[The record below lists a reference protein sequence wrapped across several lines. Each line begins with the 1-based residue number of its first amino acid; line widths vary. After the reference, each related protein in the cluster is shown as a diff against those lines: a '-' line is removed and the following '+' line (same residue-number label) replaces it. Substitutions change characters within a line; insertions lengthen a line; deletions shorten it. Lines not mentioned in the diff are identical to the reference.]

1 MAMDQEL
8 PLGLGDFSIAMDASS
23 LAALWPP
30 TPLLPPDLQSAYQ
43 DQESSS
49 SPWRGMQIVEE
60 ARRRLA
66 AATAELEAA
75 KEEVRR
81 KEQSIA
87 ALLEL
92 VRRMAD
98 ERDQLQHQVR
108 QHLLL
113 ARELAAATTSSSS
126 DSGASFPTFSPTAAN
141 PSTLLKASAAVED
154 RSAPVAIDDDRT
166 AAVLEQLA
174 AKRPLPQ
181 QGQLLQAVMEAG
193 PLLEN
198 LLVAGPVPQW
208 RDPPPVQPIP
218 SPVISAPSGSRAPMG
233 WGHGS
238 SSSLFFSTHQ
248 RY

>member
-8 PLGLGDFSIAMDASS
+8 PLGLGDFS
-23 LAALWPP
+23 LWPP
-30 TPLLPPDLQSAYQ
+30 TPLLPPDLQSTSYP
-43 DQESSS
+43 DQE
-49 SPWRGMQIVEE
+49 IVEE
-60 ARRRLA
+60 VRRRLA

-87 ALLEL
+87 ALVEL
-92 VRRMAD
+92 VRRTAE
-98 ERDQLQHQVR
+98 ERDQLQQHLDQLR

-113 ARELAAATTSSSS
+113 AATTSSSC
-126 DSGASFPTFSPTAAN
+126 DSGASVPTFSPPAALLEASTAVDR
-141 PSTLLKASAAVED
+141 STAIAID
-154 RSAPVAIDDDRT
+154 IRSAPVAIDDNRT

-181 QGQLLQAVMEAG
+181 RGQLLQAVMEAG

-208 RDPPPVQPIP
+208 RNPPPVQPIP

-233 WGHGS
+233 WGPW
-238 SSSLFFSTHQ
+238 
-248 RY
+248 

>member
-8 PLGLGDFSIAMDASS
+8 PLELGDFSIAMDASS
-23 LAALWPP
+23 LAALWPA
-30 TPLLPPDLQSAYQ
+30 TPLLPPDLHSTYP
-43 DQESSS
+43 DQE
-49 SPWRGMQIVEE
+49 IVEE
-60 ARRRLA
+60 VRRRLA

-92 VRRMAD
+92 VRLTA
-98 ERDQLQHQVR
+98 EELDQLR
-108 QHLLL
+108 QHLEQLRQKL
-113 ARELAAATTSSSS
+113 QPARGRAATTTSSSS
-126 DSGASFPTFSPTAAN
+126 DSGASVPTFSPPAAN
-141 PSTLLKASAAVED
+141 PPTLLEAGTTVTAIAID
-154 RSAPVAIDDDRT
+154 TRSAPVAIDDDRT
-166 AAVLEQLA
+166 EAVLEQLA

-181 QGQLLQAVMEAG
+181 RGQLLQAVMEAG

-208 RDPPPVQPIP
+208 RNPPPVQPIP

-233 WGHGS
+233 WGPW
-238 SSSLFFSTHQ
+238 
-248 RY
+248 

>member
-1 MAMDQEL
+1 MDQEL
-8 PLGLGDFSIAMDASS
+8 PLGLGDFSLAS
-23 LAALWPP
+23 LW
-30 TPLLPPDLQSAYQ
+30 PLLPPDLQSTSYP
-43 DQESSS
+43 DQE
-49 SPWRGMQIVEE
+49 IVEE
-60 ARRRLA
+60 VRRRLA

-87 ALLEL
+87 ALVEL
-92 VRRMAD
+92 VRRTAE
-98 ERDQLQHQVR
+98 ERDQLQQHLDQLR

-113 ARELAAATTSSSS
+113 AATTSSSC
-126 DSGASFPTFSPTAAN
+126 DSGASEHSHRHRYQERAVDRSTAIAI
-141 PSTLLKASAAVED
+141 D
-154 RSAPVAIDDDRT
+154 IRSAPVAIDDNRT

-181 QGQLLQAVMEAG
+181 RGQLLQAVMEAG

-208 RDPPPVQPIP
+208 RNPPPVQPIP

-233 WGHGS
+233 WGPW
-238 SSSLFFSTHQ
+238 
-248 RY
+248 

>member
-23 LAALWPP
+23 LASLWPA
-30 TPLLPPDLQSAYQ
+30 TPLLPPDLHPTYQ

-49 SPWRGMQIVEE
+49 SPRRAMQIVEE
-60 ARRRLA
+60 VRRRLA

-92 VRRMAD
+92 VRRTA
-98 ERDQLQHQVR
+98 EQRDQLQQHLDQLR
-108 QHLLL
+108 QQLLL

-126 DSGASFPTFSPTAAN
+126 DSGASVPTFSPPAAN
-141 PSTLLKASAAVED
+141 PTTLLEAGTAIGT

-166 AAVLEQLA
+166 TAVLEQLA

-208 RDPPPVQPIP
+208 RNPPPVQPIP

-233 WGHGS
+233 WGPW
-238 SSSLFFSTHQ
+238 
-248 RY
+248 